1 MKWATLALAGFF
13 LLPAQDD
20 DREKRIAQAM
30 RWFGDRDPEVRES
43 ARAEL
48 LAFGREAVPAVERA
62 LTDRS
67 ALDLAKLFRDLS
79 ATPAPSPSGE
89 PYVLPEDDPSVPKL
103 DKEVADRFVRAK
115 YAEAIAYARKNQYQ
129 RGLDMANGLL
139 ALEPHSSIAD
149 RVKQVRRYCENM
161 ITQTSLI
168 EAKVLQERL
177 AYVSGEPVALTL
189 RLKNIY
195 RNSMTIKYEGAEGKS
210 PEGLAVVETEATVSS
225 LKGESTT
232 ANRHQEISLEGD
244 IPLATGAQWERKLQ
258 LDTVFGLP
266 DDLEVQTVVVN
277 VWTVPSKIDSE
288 GVNLTRKL
296 QFEPAV
302 VKLVPKRYAHFLEKP
317 LEWLQ
322 KTIEGEQPAQE
333 TWICAQLLPP
343 EDRRRGAEILV
354 HALEKTDNPKYVP
367 ALVRMLTEVT
377 GERLGEDP
385 KKWSE
390 WLTKERQE
398 KKKKK

>member
-1 MKWATLALAGFF
+1 
-13 LLPAQDD
+13 
-20 DREKRIAQAM
+20 
-30 RWFGDRDPEVRES
+30 
-43 ARAEL
+43 
-48 LAFGREAVPAVERA
+48 
-62 LTDRS
+62 
-67 ALDLAKLFRDLS
+67 
-79 ATPAPSPSGE
+79 
-89 PYVLPEDDPSVPKL
+89 
-103 DKEVADRFVRAK
+103 
-115 YAEAIAYARKNQYQ
+115 
-129 RGLDMANGLL
+129 MANGLL
-139 ALEPHSSIAD
+139 ALEPHSPIAD

-177 AYVSGEPVALTL
+177 AYVSGEPVVLTL

-195 RNSMTIKYEGAEGKS
+195 RNSINIKYEGAEGKA
-210 PEGLAVVETEATVSS
+210 PEGLAVVEIEATVST

-232 ANRHQEISLEGD
+232 SNRHQELSLDGE
-244 IPLATGAQWERKLQ
+244 IPLAPGAQWERKLQ

-277 VWTVPSKIDSE
+277 VWTVPSKIDAE
-288 GVNLTRKL
+288 GTNITRKL
-296 QFEPAV
+296 QFEPGV
-302 VKLVPKRYAHFLEKP
+302 VKLVPKRYARFLENP

-322 KTIEGEQPAQE
+322 KTIESEQPAQE
-333 TWICAQLLPP
+333 TWICAQLLPAQ
-343 EDRRRGAEILV
+343 DRRRGAEILV

-390 WLTKERQE
+390 WLSKERQD
-398 KKKKK
+398 KKKK